1 MAAFLLIMSIFCCLV
16 MAMFVMDEME
26 SENTKVNV
34 TAFICGF
41 LLLPVLAATVI
52 VFALLVRD
60 IYMPFSVF
68 MVLVAALTA
77 VLAGIAYLAVGIPT
91 IVERSTVAE
100 HEALFRCPCGEHKK
114 FNSYDAAMNLKAAD
128 NLQMRHAQECELS
141 SSVTYYR

>member
-16 MAMFVMDEME
+16 MAMGLMDHME

-34 TAFICGF
+34 TAFASGF
-41 LLLPVLAATVI
+41 FLLPVLAGII
-52 VFALLVRD
+52 VAFALLVKD

-68 MVLVAALTA
+68 LVLTAALTA
-77 VLAGIAYLAVGIPT
+77 VLVGVAYLAVGIPT
-91 IVERSTVAE
+91 LVERYTVAE

-114 FNSYDAAMNLKAAD
+114 FSGSDVTMNIKAAKS
-128 NLQMRHAQECELS
+128 LQNRHIYECEMS